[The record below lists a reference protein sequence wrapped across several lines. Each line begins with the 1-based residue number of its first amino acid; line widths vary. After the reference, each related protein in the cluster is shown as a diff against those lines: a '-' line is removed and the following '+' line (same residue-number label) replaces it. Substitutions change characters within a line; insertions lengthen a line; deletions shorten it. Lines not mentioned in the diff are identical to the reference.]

1 MSSDNMAGQNSWAY
15 WNECCTRIQYEQ
27 IHNWHHPTHSN
38 STALHQENNNRNI
51 LRSAEHSWGSQCEG
65 ALSSWSENKEIL
77 QCVAMPSLK
86 VALRY
91 MAHAKISPSRTIPV
105 MRKNMG
111 QLYKLSYSKL
121 CSTVQVFVTVARGP
135 GFENNL

>member
-1 MSSDNMAGQNSWAY
+1 
-15 WNECCTRIQYEQ
+15 
-27 IHNWHHPTHSN
+27 
-38 STALHQENNNRNI
+38 
-51 LRSAEHSWGSQCEG
+51 
-65 ALSSWSENKEIL
+65 
-77 QCVAMPSLK
+77 MPSLK